1 MKKKIILG
9 LAFISLLV
17 SFCFVGESYAKYV
30 TNVNNVAS
38 MSVARWKILI
48 NNKDILNKNEASQII
63 TPVFLENEHINS
75 NVIAPT
81 SKGYFELVLDATG
94 ADVSFSYEISTSIN
108 ADSAVRDL
116 KITGYSIDDGEIIDV
131 SSSSLISG
139 NILYTDT
146 KVKNIK
152 VYIEWSDTENDT
164 MDNKADTEARNKQAK
179 LDVKLNFKQ
188 IAN

>member
-1 MKKKIILG
+1 MIIQKWVIDLIDIKIFW
-9 LAFISLLV
+9 LAI
-17 SFCFVGESYAKYV
+17 FCFK
-30 TNVNNVAS
+30 
-38 MSVARWKILI
+38 
-48 NNKDILNKNEASQII
+48 
-63 TPVFLENEHINS
+63 
-75 NVIAPT
+75 
-81 SKGYFELVLDATG
+81 
-94 ADVSFSYEISTSIN
+94 N
-108 ADSAVRDL
+108 ADSAVKDL